1 MSTPGPHPSPEAAA
15 APASIAEEV
24 RRALDAPALADLAQQ
39 AEALEEL
46 HARLAAALATIDRV

>member
-1 MSTPGPHPSPEAAA
+1 MSTPGPHPSPEAA
-15 APASIAEEV
+15 PASIAAQV

-39 AEALEEL
+39 TDALEEL